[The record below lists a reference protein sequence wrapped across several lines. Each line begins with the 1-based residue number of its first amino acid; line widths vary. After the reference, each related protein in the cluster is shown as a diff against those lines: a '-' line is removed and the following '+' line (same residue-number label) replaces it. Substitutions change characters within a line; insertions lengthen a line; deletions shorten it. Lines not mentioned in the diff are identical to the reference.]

1 MLVFQKTMLTDKTEI
16 DDTGIYQLLLEKTS
30 SFPTWLIHYT
40 SFGGDGQVY
49 LGPTT
54 PYNYML
60 SSDNPMLW
68 TSLTTS

>member
-1 MLVFQKTMLTDKTEI
+1 MVVFRKTMLTDKTEI

-30 SFPTWLIHYT
+30 SFSTWLMHYT
-40 SFGGDGQVY
+40 SFGGDGKVY

-54 PYNYML
+54 QYNHML